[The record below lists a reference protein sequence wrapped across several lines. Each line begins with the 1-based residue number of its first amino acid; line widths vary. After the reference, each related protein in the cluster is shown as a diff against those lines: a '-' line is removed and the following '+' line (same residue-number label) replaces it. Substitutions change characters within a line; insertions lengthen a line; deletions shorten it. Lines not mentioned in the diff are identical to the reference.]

1 MKPIKTLALSIALS
15 LAAPAALAA
24 GFDGSRPMLCAP
36 SDLFE
41 CDETGCQR
49 VNADEID
56 APRFLRVDV
65 KNKLMS
71 RTHPTGKEQE
81 SPIERVEELDGK
93 LILQGAED
101 GLPNVPDGIG
111 WSLAIQMDTGR
122 LVLSGS
128 GDDVAFTM
136 FGACIIP

>member
-1 MKPIKTLALSIALS
+1 
-15 LAAPAALAA
+15 
-24 GFDGSRPMLCAP
+24 
-36 SDLFE
+36 
-41 CDETGCQR
+41 
-49 VNADEID
+49 V
-56 APRFLRVDV
+56 
-65 KNKLMS
+65 S

-111 WSLAIQMDTGR
+111 WSLAIQMETGR